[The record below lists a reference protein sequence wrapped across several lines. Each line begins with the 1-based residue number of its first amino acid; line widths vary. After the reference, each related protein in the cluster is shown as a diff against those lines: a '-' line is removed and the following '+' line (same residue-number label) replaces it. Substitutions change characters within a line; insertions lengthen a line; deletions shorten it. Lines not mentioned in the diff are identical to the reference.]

1 MKRVYLYSTVLASGL
16 LLASCGTD
24 MKSQADNLKDAMEND
39 DRQEVVSILKNV
51 YLLEAENEVAATK
64 YNKAKHAAFVDKLIT
79 EAEIKEVG
87 EYVKAEMSKE
97 YEATIAELEKMV
109 EQYQATIEEVKKGS
123 VSAIK
128 KRQKQEDELI
138 EKRKSLFPAAKY
150 LQEPQVNRLK
160 IAEEKINNADKSVR
174 EKAQEELSAAVAKAS
189 K

>member
-1 MKRVYLYSTVLASGL
+1 
-16 LLASCGTD
+16 
-24 MKSQADNLKDAMEND
+24 
-39 DRQEVVSILKNV
+39 
-51 YLLEAENEVAATK
+51 
-64 YNKAKHAAFVDKLIT
+64 
-79 EAEIKEVG
+79 
-87 EYVKAEMSKE
+87 MSKE